1 MVESKTV
8 LVTGGAGFIA
18 SHLVDR
24 LLSMG
29 YRVVVVDDLST
40 GHLRN
45 LNKNAIFYHTNITES
60 GLDEIFQ
67 RERPYVVYHH
77 AAQVSVTESIVK
89 PMRDAD
95 INVIGTLRL
104 LEACHHY
111 GVEKFIYASTGGA
124 IYGEPQYLPCD
135 ENHPIR
141 PLSPYGLS
149 KRVGEQYLELYRQAF
164 HLDYVILRYGN
175 VYGPRQDPQGE
186 AGVMAIF
193 ARTML
198 EGKQP
203 KIFGNGEQERD
214 LVFVDDIVEANVLAL
229 QRGDGATYNIG
240 SGKGTSVNRIF
251 ELYKD
256 ILNYR
261 WTAAYSLQRSGE
273 VFKISL
279 DSTKAARELG
289 WTPKV
294 ELEEGMRQTI
304 EFHRRVVQAAT

>member
-24 LLSMG
+24 LLSLG

-45 LNKNAIFYHTNITES
+45 LNKSATFHHTNITDS
-60 GLDEIFQ
+60 VLDEIFQ
-67 RERPYVVYHH
+67 REHPDVVYHH
-77 AAQVSVTESIVK
+77 AAQVSVTESVVK
-89 PMRDAD
+89 PIRDAE
-95 INVIGTLRL
+95 INVLGTLRL
-104 LEACHHY
+104 LEACHRY
-111 GVEKFIYASTGGA
+111 GVERFIYASTGGA

-149 KRVGEQYLELYRQAF
+149 KRVGEQYLSLYRQSF
-164 HLDYVILRYGN
+164 QLNFVCLRYGN

-203 KIFGNGEQERD
+203 KIFGSGEQERD
-214 LVFVDDIVEANVLAL
+214 FVYVDDVVEANVLAL
-229 QRGDGATYNIG
+229 ERGEGETYNIG
-240 SGKGTSVNRIF
+240 TGQGTSINRIF
-251 ELYKD
+251 ELYKG

-261 WTAAYSLQRSGE
+261 WAAAYAPPRPGD

-279 DSTKAARELG
+279 ESTKAAKDLG

-294 ELEEGMRQTI
+294 SLEEGMRQTA
-304 EFHRRVVQAAT
+304 EFFRRAVHATT